1 MRMSVIAV
9 KDSGILQPSL
19 RPITLITGGSRG
31 IGLAL
36 AERFAVAGHDL
47 LLVARDQS
55 SLDLAQQQ
63 LSARHQVRVLAL
75 ATDVTDPQSTD
86 RIADFVTS
94 NGHYVDTLINNAGRW
109 SYEPF
114 ASLSTL
120 DIANLVSTNMT
131 SGINLIHRFLPAMTA
146 RKRGHILNVGSL
158 AGRFPA
164 AGCSLYSGTKT
175 FFETITLA
183 LQRETAGTG
192 VTISLLLPGLVGT
205 NFTQDVVL
213 ERSARSSLFF
223 RLAAIE
229 PAAVAEAAYLGLMS
243 RQRIIVPGLSAQ
255 MLYLTQALIPAPLAA
270 MLFYK
275 LSGILFAADKS
286 APKRAPTALPAPT

>member
-1 MRMSVIAV
+1 MSVSAV
-9 KDSGILQPSL
+9 DSDVSPTTL

-31 IGLAL
+31 IGLAM
-36 AERFAVAGHDL
+36 AERFAAAGEDL
-47 LLVARDQS
+47 LLVARGQDG
-55 SLDLAQQQ
+55 LDAARQQ
-63 LSARHQVRVLAL
+63 LNSRYRVRVLTL
-75 ATDVTDPQSTD
+75 VGDVTDAGSPQL
-86 RIADFVTS
+86 IADFVAS
-94 NGHYVDTLINNAGRW
+94 RGHYVDTLVNNAGRW

-120 DIANLVSTNMT
+120 EIAGLVGTNMT
-131 SGINLIHRFLPAMTA
+131 SGVSLIHRFLPAMTA
-146 RKRGHILNVGSL
+146 RKRGRILNVGSL

-192 VTISLLLPGLVGT
+192 VSISLLLPGLVDT
-205 NFTQDVVL
+205 NFTQDIVL
-213 ERSARSSLFF
+213 ERASRPGLFF

-229 PAAVAEAAYLGLMS
+229 PSAVAEAAYLGLMS
-243 RQRIIVPGLSAQ
+243 GQRVIVPGLSAQ
-255 MLYLTQALIPAPLAA
+255 LLYLTQALVPAPLAA

-275 LSGILFAADKS
+275 FSGLIFASGKPSTNPVPAGRAELVAS
-286 APKRAPTALPAPT
+286 A